1 MSRMVLLMRF
11 RELILRISWI
21 EGLGQ
26 KVDIQDLGDGAIP
39 GDDKGWVWPW
49 KWMAK
54 VSGRERPLY
63 LRSRTEELGVGW
75 LLHHGDRKTEVQA
88 TNKKTEK

>member
-1 MSRMVLLMRF
+1 MDGVQAEYEEKNKLMENVGMSRMVLLMRF

-49 KWMAK
+49 KWKGKAFVFEIK
-54 VSGRERPLY
+54 
-63 LRSRTEELGVGW
+63 
-75 LLHHGDRKTEVQA
+75 
-88 TNKKTEK
+88 N